1 MKKITLIVSFIA
13 ACWAQQVTAATATSA
28 NAVTNNFLF
37 IENDIDNEYFITP
50 RTTDPRFSGANV
62 WMKYQTNQRSLGYIG
77 TAWTEGN
84 QYKDMWFSNSP
95 IDTPFL
101 GLRCMTGGATCPSGA
116 NIPGDVTDASGFY
129 HARSGSDVYSGSYAF
144 ATLSSSA
151 YEYFKAMN
159 VGGSETLVLNYC
171 NTAVNYDY
179 AAGVRCKDVANATW
193 RYRNFILNK
202 LGHLTLV
209 GTNALAE
216 LFVAS
221 DGTPSINSGSNFCNV
236 AVVQNVSGV
245 TCQMISYRLN
255 QTAVLNDVLYFR
267 MHADSSVLG
276 FTPAA
281 TSVKFSGDGTNWYN
295 YSATTTAYS
304 RVFTTSGEY
313 VYVFL
318 SNTFLRA
325 VVNAG
330 TNISTSTQPFTFS
343 FRNTRV
349 VESGFYEFT
358 PSSAIVITPKE
369 YGISIVA
376 SDGEIS
382 PSGTGTIG
390 GDDIELDYRV
400 TVSGP
405 QQADAITAQVTG
417 SSVILDSIP
426 YCLFTSADNSV
437 SVPVPARLS
446 YTSASGT
453 RVRKSNSCSEEPISL
468 NDAQW
473 TATAWDASKD
483 DGYYYSTDLKLL
495 FPMSVNRSFKT
506 VSGDDWEGTV
516 SASGE
521 IKVTATWIGVTAN

>member
-28 NAVTNNFLF
+28 SAVTNNFLF

-62 WMKYQTNQRSLGYIG
+62 WVKYNSNQRSLGYIG
-77 TAWTEGN
+77 TSWADSN
-84 QYKDMWFSNSP
+84 QYKDIWFNDSP
-95 IDTPFL
+95 IQTPFR
-101 GLRCMTGGATCPSGA
+101 GLRCMNNGSTCPSGS
-116 NIPGDVTDASGFY
+116 NIPADVTDANGIY
-129 HARSGSDVYSGSYAF
+129 HALSGNSVNNGSYAF

-151 YEYFKAMN
+151 YEYFKAMS

-171 NTAVNYDY
+171 TTAVNYDY

-209 GTNALAE
+209 STNALAE
-216 LFVAS
+216 LFIAS
-221 DGTPSINSGSNFCNV
+221 DGTPSINSGSNYCSV
-236 AVVQNVSGV
+236 AVVNNVSGV
-245 TCQMISYRLN
+245 TCQMVSYSLR
-255 QTAVLNDVLYFR
+255 QSAVLGTGVTFR
-267 MHADSSVLG
+267 MQIDNSVLG
-276 FTPAA
+276 FTPTAA
-281 TSVKFSGDGTNWYN
+281 MVRYSGNGTNWYN
-295 YSATTTAYS
+295 FSQSTAYS
-304 RVFTTSGEY
+304 NVFTTSGEY
-313 VYVFL
+313 VYIFM
-318 SNTFLRA
+318 SNNFLRA
-325 VVNAG
+325 IVNAG

-343 FRNTRV
+343 FSNSAV
-349 VESGFYEFT
+349 PESGFYEFT

-473 TATAWDASKD
+473 TETAWDASKD